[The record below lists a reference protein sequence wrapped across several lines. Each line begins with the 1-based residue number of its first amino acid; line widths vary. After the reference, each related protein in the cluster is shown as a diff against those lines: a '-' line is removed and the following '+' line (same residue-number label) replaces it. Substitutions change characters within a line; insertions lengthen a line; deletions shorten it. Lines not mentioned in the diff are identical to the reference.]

1 MTRLVIVW
9 AFVAAVAVPRMTCA
23 QEVRRDSTS
32 SAQNN
37 VPGPVQ
43 DAQSSVSSAVKKW
56 GVGVDG
62 GVGLNPEL
70 LMFGAHG
77 TFGPV
82 FIPAVQFR
90 PGFEFGVG
98 EVTTLFGI
106 NLDVLYTFPGTTSQ
120 TRWSPYVGAG
130 PNFTLSHQGFST
142 NRASN
147 GSTATNRFDFSDT
160 NFDSGFNFIAGARS
174 GGRLFLEM
182 KATAYGVKNV
192 RLMAGFN
199 F

>member
-1 MTRLVIVW
+1 MVGVPAIGS
-9 AFVAAVAVPRMTCA
+9 AQQISPAAQVSNA
-23 QEVRRDSTS
+23 QE
-32 SAQNN
+32 N
-37 VPGPVQ
+37 VPAQ
-43 DAQSSVSSAVKKW
+43 AQQAQSAVSSAVRKW

-77 TFGPV
+77 TFGPI
-82 FIPAVQFR
+82 FTSSIQFR
-90 PGFEFGVG
+90 PGLEFGVG

-106 NLDVLYTFPGTTSQ
+106 NLDVLYTFPGSTAQ
-120 TRWSPYVGAG
+120 TRWSPYIGAG
-130 PNFTLSHQGFST
+130 PNFTLSHQGFSADDT
-142 NRASN
+142 SSS
-147 GSTATNRFDFSDT
+147 STTSTVRGTTTTTSNRFDFGDT
-160 NFDSGFNFIAGARS
+160 NFDGGFNFIAGARS
-174 GGRLFLEM
+174 RGGLFVEM

>member
-1 MTRLVIVW
+1 MAAAVTISDPGGLMTRLVIVA
-9 AFVAAVAVPRMTCA
+9 AFVAAVAMPRMTSA
-23 QEVRRDSTS
+23 QEVLRDS
-32 SAQNN
+32 AQGN
-37 VPGPVQ
+37 VPSQVQ
-43 DAQSSVSSAVKKW
+43 QAQSSVSSAVRKW

-82 FIPAVQFR
+82 FIPTVQFR

-130 PNFTLSHQGFST
+130 PNFTLSHQ
-142 NRASN
+142 
-147 GSTATNRFDFSDT
+147 
-160 NFDSGFNFIAGARS
+160 
-174 GGRLFLEM
+174 
-182 KATAYGVKNV
+182 
-192 RLMAGFN
+192 
-199 F
+199 